1 MRRVV
6 FIAVLCAFVAS
17 PVMADFVGTIDVDF
31 VNVSPYIEVG
41 ITSTHAGYDDKSTP
55 VGVFNIKVRNST
67 YTPDL
72 YLGDGTATA
81 YPIEA
86 FCIDIFDG
94 VPPDDWHAYD
104 IKTVPQVPDPLA
116 APLGGMGAAK
126 AGYVAELLDTYWVSS
141 MTNVQA
147 AAVQV
152 SLWEILDEALPTNP
166 TPVPPA
172 AGWSVST
179 GAGTFYLAS
188 GSNAS
193 VITAAN
199 NMLGSLTGGGPYS
212 NYLGLTHPQEG
223 GTSQYQDFIVRVPVP
238 TAVLLGVLGLGVVG
252 WKLRKYA

>member
-17 PVMADFVGTIDVDF
+17 PVMADFVGTIEVDF
-31 VNVSPYIEVG
+31 VNVSPGIQVG
-41 ITSTHAGYDDKSTP
+41 IWSTHAGYTNKITT
-55 VGVFNIKVRNST
+55 VGVFNIEVRNST

-86 FCIDIFDG
+86 FCVDIFDG
-94 VPPDDWHAYD
+94 VSYDWNTYD
-104 IKTVPQVPDPLA
+104 IKTVPQVPDPDA
-116 APLGGMGAAK
+116 GPMGTAK
-126 AGYVAELLDTYWVSS
+126 AGYVAELLDTYWVSG

-152 SLWEILDEALPTNP
+152 SLWEILDEALPANP

-172 AGWSVST
+172 AGWSVSPD
-179 GAGTFYLAS
+179 AGTFYLDAA
-188 GSNAS
+188 SNAS

-199 NMLGSLTGGGPYS
+199 NMLDSLSGGGPYS